1 MKSPAPIISKDLVN
15 ELKSLAVQ
23 AVSDDASFEAA
34 HEKFVV
40 AGTRLSSSAASFAAA
55 LYDFALRYA
64 GQPALVNDKL
74 RDLGITFK
82 SPSVCQCISR
92 LAFDDVPGK
101 DTDAIRQKT
110 WRYGRLIELAYEQ
123 GKSADDFKK
132 LVNKS
137 IASAMQK
144 LGAAPKDTSTAI
156 DLGRQH
162 ASKLFANQSVPLATF
177 ALPSSIELKDGD
189 DIELLA
195 KFEGGQLVVYGLVPP
210 SMGNPA
216 AVLSKIGAPLLPKK
230 KAPLALLPDLQ
241 RALKLATS
249 DKDEKSLATYDV
261 REERLHFTIATGAAT
276 VVLSASSDFDFLSG
290 NTLTLTVADW
300 GRVFAS
306 LTPLAKIISNVSFDG
321 KTLVATA
328 KDDATT
334 NLGRWYEDN
343 GKVITI
349 GKAIDTALHIPLKGE
364 PAGTHVVESSAWQHA
379 TTLNKEGLK
388 SLLTFKPTEAVATF
402 KLGTKTLAVKSSP
415 KLGAGQVNLKRK
427 QLSLLKK
434 ASAKLLRLSP
444 EVTLDSVDTQLR
456 ISALAANGILY
467 MLMIETA

>member
-15 ELKSLAVQ
+15 EMKSLAVQ

-34 HEKFVV
+34 HEKFVA

-64 GQPALVNDKL
+64 SQPALVNDKL

-82 SPSVCQCISR
+82 SPSVHQCISR
-92 LAFDDVPGK
+92 MAFDDVPGK

-123 GKSADDFKK
+123 GKSADEFKK

-144 LGAAPKDTSTAI
+144 LGAAPQDTSTAI

-177 ALPSSIELKDGD
+177 SLPSTVELNEGEDV
-189 DIELLA
+189 ELLA

-216 AVLSKIGAPLLPKK
+216 AVLTKIGTPLLPKK

-249 DKDEKSLATYDV
+249 DKDDKSLATYDV
-261 REERLHFTIATGAAT
+261 RDERLHFTVATGTAT
-276 VVLSASSDFDFLSG
+276 VELSASSDYDILSG
-290 NTLTLTVADW
+290 NTLTLPVATW
-300 GRVFAS
+300 ARLFSS
-306 LTPLAKIISNVSFDG
+306 LAPLAKVVRDVTFDG
-321 KTLVATA
+321 KMLIALT

-334 NLGRWYEDN
+334 NLGRWYEEN
-343 GKVITI
+343 SKVITI
-349 GKAIDTALHIPLKGE
+349 GKAIDAALHIPLKGE
-364 PAGTHVVESSAWQHA
+364 PVSTHAVESSTWQHA
-379 TTLNKEGLK
+379 TTVNKDELEP
-388 SLLTFKPTEAVATF
+388 LLSFKPSEAVATF
-402 KLGTKTLAVKSSP
+402 KLGTKALAVRSSTKP
-415 KLGAGQVNLKRK
+415 VAGQVNLKRK
-427 QLSLLKK
+427 HLSLLKK

-444 EVTLDSVDTQLR
+444 EVTLDSIDTQLR